1 METDTIK
8 GTIEARMRSTI
19 AQELDDQDLLFDA
32 DQIGELAADIADA
45 VFEEFLITRDEQ
57 MSTESLGV
65 VIAED
70 WK

>member
-1 METDTIK
+1 MSES
-8 GTIEARMRSTI
+8 IEARLRRAI

-32 DQIGELAADIADA
+32 DQIGELACDIADA
-45 VFEEFLITRDEQ
+45 VFAEFLITRDEQ
-57 MSTESLGV
+57 LSKESLGV

>member
-57 MSTESLGV
+57 MSVESLGV